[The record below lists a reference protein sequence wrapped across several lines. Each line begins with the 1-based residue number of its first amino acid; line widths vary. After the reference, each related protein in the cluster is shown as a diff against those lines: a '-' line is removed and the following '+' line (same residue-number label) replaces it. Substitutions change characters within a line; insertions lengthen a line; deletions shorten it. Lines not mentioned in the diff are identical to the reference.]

1 MWLVS
6 TIHHPLTP
14 PRHELII
21 IEVTEGP
28 WPHDNINFIP
38 LCVWLVVLA
47 VGVPGTASV
56 WTVDCRVLHV
66 WWLEGSCLGCS
77 NARLLFLSG
86 LSMITAHMINI
97 HLWRM
102 LGLPPIGWPRWDAA
116 VIGRAGLANN
126 RLNVAWLALWLSW
139 YHHCWWPRLEQLK
152 TLLQCPSE
160 PPHPS
165 LSRAELWPGCWY

>member
-1 MWLVS
+1 MVSLYQPPSSPSTTTWAHYYWGDWRSLTWRQYKLYPCLV
-6 TIHHPLTP
+6 I
-14 PRHELII
+14 PRCAGH
-21 IEVTEGP
+21 T
-28 WPHDNINFIP
+28 
-38 LCVWLVVLA
+38 VV
-47 VGVPGTASV
+47 VCHSV
-56 WTVDCRVLHV
+56 WCVV
-66 WWLEGSCLGCS
+66 WCGVVPSCCMFAGWGELAGC

-139 YHHCWWPRLEQLK
+139 YHHWPARYTTTTSFPHQTSPDLTRRLL
-152 TLLQCPSE
+152 
-160 PPHPS
+160 
-165 LSRAELWPGCWY
+165 

>member
-1 MWLVS
+1 MVWLVYTS
-6 TIHHPLTP
+6 RHPLP
-14 PRHELII
+14 PPPHGLII

-28 WPHDNINFIP
+28 WPDDNINFILP
-38 LCVWLVVLA
+38 GYTLVCRPHCGSVPQCMVWCGVVPSCCMFAGWGELA
-47 VGVPGTASV
+47 
-56 WTVDCRVLHV
+56 
-66 WWLEGSCLGCS
+66 GC

-139 YHHCWWPRLEQLK
+139 YHHWPARYTTTTSFPHQTSPDLTRRLL
-152 TLLQCPSE
+152 
-160 PPHPS
+160 
-165 LSRAELWPGCWY
+165 